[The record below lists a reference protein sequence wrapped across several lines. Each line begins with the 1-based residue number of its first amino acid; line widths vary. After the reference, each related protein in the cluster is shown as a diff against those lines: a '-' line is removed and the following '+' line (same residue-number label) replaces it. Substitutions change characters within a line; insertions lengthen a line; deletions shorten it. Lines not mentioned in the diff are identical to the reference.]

1 MAKTV
6 SDKLTSCMSKAK
18 NRSERVACKKQ
29 FAKEVPRSK
38 NIFHNITKYQQSKQD
53 SASFPGYDKDNIF
66 YRPPDLYPSKKKK
79 KKK

>member
-1 MAKTV
+1 MASKELINCMANAKTNKQRI
-6 SDKLTSCMSKAK
+6 S
-18 NRSERVACKKQ
+18 CKKK